1 MNEFISFFT
10 NILNFSGKASRKEF
24 IIPLVAILIIS
35 FLLGG
40 LIGGVI
46 GTILAV
52 IVFISAISIS
62 VRRLHDCG
70 NSGLWV
76 LLYLI
81 PIANIILLI
90 YLCVKPGK

>member
-1 MNEFISFFT
+1 MKRLF
-10 NILNFSGKASRKEF
+10 
-24 IIPLVAILIIS
+24 
-35 FLLGG
+35 FLLAAAA
-40 LIGGVI
+40 LILSGCASMRLTPEEKAMIERQVQENLDGGVI

-52 IVFISAISIS
+52 IVFISSVSIS

-70 NSGLWV
+70 HSGLWV

-81 PIANIILLI
+81 PLVNLILLI

>member
-24 IIPLVAILIIS
+24 IIPLVVILILS
-35 FLLGG
+35 MVLGSV
-40 LIGGVI
+40 IGGVI
-46 GTILAV
+46 GTILAIV
-52 IVFISAISIS
+52 VFISSISIS

-76 LLYLI
+76 LLYLV
-81 PIANIILLI
+81 PIANIILLV

>member
-24 IIPLVAILIIS
+24 IIPLVVILILSWI
-35 FLLGG
+35 LGG
-40 LIGGVI
+40 LVGGVI

-52 IVFISAISIS
+52 IVFISSISIS
-62 VRRLHDCG
+62 VRRLHDCCH
-70 NSGLWV
+70 SGLWV

-81 PIANIILLI
+81 PIVNIILLI